1 LEINPGEIVPQQQVT
16 GDPKQ
21 YKHLYLGVCVCM
33 GEPAC
38 CPLAEEQEGIYST
51 DDEAG

>member
-1 LEINPGEIVPQQQVT
+1 
-16 GDPKQ
+16 
-21 YKHLYLGVCVCM
+21 M

-51 DDEAG
+51 DDEAGQGVKIEVGNKSARNRSPITGP